1 MHDLMKTLC
10 LILSCLLGFAA
21 VSAQPLQRV
30 APEQVGMDSQRLLWA
45 DEAINQA
52 IAQKEIPGAVLAV
65 VRHGKMA
72 YLKAYGN
79 KSLVPKVEPMTTATV
94 FDMASCSKS
103 MSTAICVMILAEQGK
118 LRMLDPVNLYL
129 PDFQNWQSEDGKE
142 TQVIRIQDLMTHTSG
157 LPPYADVQKLSK
169 EHGILNPGALMEYI
183 ATCPRDFRPQTDF
196 QYSCLN
202 FITLQHIVETVS
214 GQSLRDFAHEH
225 IFDVLGMKHTDYLPC
240 TQDKKGNN
248 IDKLACSE
256 FWKAKDSYRQLQ
268 DAFYKYMV
276 ENGFDLQRGLPKE
289 ETNRQHYSVEEY
301 KKITNFK
308 QTKEILRNMKLEL
321 PDIPD
326 IADINVNRLSKKRD
340 EKILEEII
348 KPKDNVIQNLYQ
360 DNMNLHRQLSRQA
373 QIIEEA
379 EKYQKERDDIIA
391 DNEKLH
397 DEVDN
402 IKTEY
407 NKKEF
412 DLERKY
418 TNRIN
423 KLEKENNFLRKVVD
437 RFKETMDRFIT
448 WICKKFDMGA

>member
-1 MHDLMKTLC
+1 MSYAIIRNIKYKRDNLKGIFRHNERRNKNYSNDNIDKEKSYLNYSLKKPKYSYEKEFDRIREEYNLKGQIKT
-10 LILSCLLGFAA
+10 
-21 VSAQPLQRV
+21 VS
-30 APEQVGMDSQRLLWA
+30 
-45 DEAINQA
+45 N
-52 IAQKEIPGAVLAV
+52 IA
-65 VRHGKMA
+65 
-72 YLKAYGN
+72 
-79 KSLVPKVEPMTTATV
+79 
-94 FDMASCSKS
+94 C
-103 MSTAICVMILAEQGK
+103 
-118 LRMLDPVNLYL
+118 
-129 PDFQNWQSEDGKE
+129 
-142 TQVIRIQDLMTHTSG
+142 
-157 LPPYADVQKLSK
+157 
-169 EHGILNPGALMEYI
+169 EYI
-183 ATCPRDFRPQTDF
+183 ITSDHDFFERIGEEETKRFFETAYKFVAEYKHLGEQYIISAKVHRDEQTPHMH
-196 QYSCLN
+196 L
-202 FITLQHIVETVS
+202 
-214 GQSLRDFAHEH
+214 
-225 IFDVLGMKHTDYLPC
+225 IFLPVVHT
-240 TQDKKGNN
+240 TDKKGNS

-360 DNMNLHRQLSRQA
+360 DNIILHRQLSRQA
-373 QIIEEA
+373 QVIEEA
-379 EKYQKERDDIIA
+379 EKYQKERDNIIA

-402 IKTEY
+402 IKIEY

-412 DLERKY
+412 EKETNMYIDPEKQLKKEEREKEWDLE
-418 TNRIN
+418 I
-423 KLEKENNFLRKVVD
+423 
-437 RFKETMDRFIT
+437 
-448 WICKKFDMGA
+448 